1 MQKKKAVVI
10 IGPTAVGK
18 TATSIKLAQ
27 KFNGEI
33 ISGDSMQIYRHLDI
47 GTAKVKPAEMAGIRH
62 YLLDIRDVEQNYTVY
77 EFQQAAQKLIVQILQ
92 QQHLPF
98 IVGGTGFYIKALVDN
113 LNLGGPHTGQQSASI
128 RQQYSQ
134 LLELLGKEKL
144 WQILQ
149 QRDPQAAAQIA
160 PQNSRRVIRALEVL
174 DATGEPFS
182 QQQQSQAAIEYL
194 IIGLTTKR
202 QLLYQRI
209 NQRVDLMLQA
219 GLQTEAAWLYERRNQ
234 VPQASQ
240 GIGYKEFFPYFAGN
254 ITSQEAVTLIKRNS
268 RRFAKRQL
276 TYFRHQLTVHWFD
289 IVRYPQQLQPI
300 SALINKFQE

>member
-1 MQKKKAVVI
+1 MQKKKSIVI

-47 GTAKVKPAEMAGIRH
+47 GTSKVKPVEKAGIRH
-62 YLLDIRDVEQNYTVY
+62 YLLDIRDVDQHYTVY
-77 EFQQAAQKLIVQILQ
+77 EFQQTAQKLIIKILQ

-113 LNLGGPHTGQQSASI
+113 LNLGGPRTGLQSAQI
-128 RQQYSQ
+128 RQKYSK
-134 LLELLGKEKL
+134 LLELFGAENL
-144 WQILQ
+144 WQMLLK
-149 QRDPQAAAQIA
+149 RDPKSAARIS

-174 DATGEPFS
+174 DITGKQFS
-182 QQQQSQAAIEYL
+182 QQWQKQTEFEYL
-194 IIGLTTKR
+194 VIGLTTKR
-202 QLLYQRI
+202 EILYQQI
-209 NQRVDLMLQA
+209 NQRVDLMLKA
-219 GLQTEAAWLYERRNQ
+219 GLKSEAAWLYEISEK

-240 GIGYKEFFPYFAGN
+240 GIGYKEFFPYFDGK
-254 ITSQEAVTLIKRNS
+254 ITYQDAVSLIKRNS

-289 IVRYPQQLQPI
+289 IVRNPQYLQQI